1 LPVSR
6 RGWILF
12 LLMGVIWGVPY
23 LLIKV
28 AVEELSPAAL
38 VLGRTLLAAA
48 LLMPIAAARGQL
60 RPLLPYWRPMLA
72 YTVIEICVPWLLIGY
87 AEQDLSS
94 SLTGMLIAAV
104 PLVGALLVRLT
115 GHEPL
120 DSRRVI
126 GLGVGF
132 AGVATLVGFDV
143 GAARAGPVVALAVV
157 AFCYAAGPLILARY
171 LADLPALGV
180 VAVSLAVSAV
190 IFLPVG
196 GAQWPTE
203 PVSAQAWL
211 AVFALA
217 VVCTAIAFIVF
228 FRLIAEVGPARATV
242 ITYVNPAVALVLGVL
257 VLDESVGVG
266 TLVGFGL
273 ILAGC
278 VLATARDRGPRP
290 EPEQRAIDADA
301 RCLSNPVPEP

>member
-1 LPVSR
+1 VSR
-6 RGWILF
+6 RGWVLF

-38 VLGRTLLAAA
+38 ELARTQLSAA
-48 LLMPIAAARGQL
+48 LLKPIAAAWGQL
-60 RPLLPYWRPMLA
+60 RPLLPYWRPLLA
-72 YTVIEICVPWLLIGY
+72 YTVIEICIPWLLIGY

-104 PLVGALLVRLT
+104 PLVGAVLVRLT
-115 GHEPL
+115 GHEAL
-120 DSRRVI
+120 DPRRVI
-126 GLGVGF
+126 GLAVGF
-132 AGVATLVGFDV
+132 AGVATLVGFDIGTASV
-143 GAARAGPVVALAVV
+143 GPVVALAVV

-203 PVSAQAWL
+203 PVSTQAWL
-211 AVFALA
+211 AVSALA

-257 VLDESVGVG
+257 VLDESVGAG
-266 TLVGFGL
+266 TIVGFGL
-273 ILAGC
+273 ILAGS
-278 VLATARDRGPRP
+278 VLATARDRGRRP
-290 EPEQRAIDADA
+290 EPEQKAIDADA